1 MFGYS
6 SRIRM
11 FADIL
16 IDKYENILSIW
27 SDRGM
32 LVGQFVWYASARE
45 ESGFSCR
52 NDSD

>member
-1 MFGYS
+1 MIGYS
-6 SRIRM
+6 SRISM

-16 IDKYENILSIW
+16 IGKDGNIVSIW

-32 LVGQFVWYASARE
+32 LVGQFVWYASARG

>member
-6 SRIRM
+6 SRISM

-16 IDKYENILSIW
+16 IDKDGNIVSIW

-32 LVGQFVWYASARE
+32 LVGQFVWYASARG

>member
-16 IDKYENILSIW
+16 IDKDGNIVSIW

-32 LVGQFVWYASARE
+32 LVGQFVWYASARG